1 HPCFDRT
8 STPRCVDDADWN
20 VDALSDLAREEVADR
35 GEGADMPR
43 VGWSPAPAIQ
53 VHRRHLGPGIRN
65 LEMSDGGIMSAG
77 NLPLCII
84 RVLDRE
90 LHVRLAG
97 GNPHVADENVVQ
109 VDVRSP
115 AV

>member
-1 HPCFDRT
+1 
-8 STPRCVDDADWN
+8 
-20 VDALSDLAREEVADR
+20 
-35 GEGADMPR
+35 
-43 VGWSPAPAIQ
+43 
-53 VHRRHLGPGIRN
+53 
-65 LEMSDGGIMSAG
+65 MSAG

-97 GNPHVADENVVQ
+97 GNPHIADENVVQ

-115 AV
+115 AVDHHFVRSARFHCRQRHSPRAVRTNHRAFHASVKCGRHLGARRPPAPHRYAYVALQHHAVAKDPR